1 MRHPIATSR
10 KQGWV
15 LLQLNIA
22 VYSIVDGHN
31 SMKDMHS
38 FALLQ
43 VSIFDELVSWKYLS
57 TYIAWDFFLFIC
69 FIWWQ
74 LVSVN
79 LFFPVGL
86 VLCLINTG
94 EIYKNSTSTM
104 IVFFHLTNLIIK
116 STCNV
121 LNIAYN
127 SYG

>member
-69 FIWWQ
+69 FIW
-74 LVSVN
+74 
-79 LFFPVGL
+79 
-86 VLCLINTG
+86 
-94 EIYKNSTSTM
+94 
-104 IVFFHLTNLIIK
+104 
-116 STCNV
+116 
-121 LNIAYN
+121 
-127 SYG
+127 